1 MLILNMFRGFCM
13 ALADSVPGVS
23 GGTIAFLLGFY
34 DKFIGSLDALVSGTK
49 EERKEALIFLVK
61 LGIGWAI
68 GMCSSVLV
76 LSKLFESHIYILS
89 SVFFG
94 LTLFAI
100 PVVAREEKDSLKGKY
115 YNLIFWALGTALV
128 VALTYMNGRV
138 GTKDFEHVTVGLVI
152 YVFIVAMI
160 AISAMVLPGIS
171 GSTMLLC
178 FGVYHSVFNA
188 INEFLHFNFKY
199 VPMLFVFGFGVI
211 AGIVAVIKSVKR
223 CLEKYR
229 SQTVYTILG
238 LMTGSLYA
246 IIQGPTTLK
255 HSPKPALSL
264 STFSIV
270 AFIGGGVL
278 LFLLE
283 LFRYLMEKNAAK
295 EELKAAIEKID

>member
-34 DKFIGSLDALVSGTK
+34 DKFIGSLDSLVSGKK
-49 EERKEALIFLVK
+49 EERKEALIFLIK

-76 LSKLFESHIYILS
+76 LSNLFESHIYTLS

-100 PVVAREEKDSLKGKY
+100 PVVAREERESLKGKY
-115 YNLIFWALGTALV
+115 YNLIFWLLGTGLV
-128 VALTYMNGRV
+128 VGITFMNSHLGAS
-138 GTKDFEHVTVGLVI
+138 KDFENVTIGLMI
-152 YVFIVAMI
+152 YTFIAAMC

-171 GSTMLLC
+171 GSTLLLC
-178 FGVYHSVFNA
+178 FGIYLPVITSVK
-188 INEFLHFNFKY
+188 EFLHLNFKY
-199 VPMLFVFGFGVI
+199 VPMLIVFGLGVI
-211 AGIVAVIKSVKR
+211 TGVILIIKSVKR
-223 CLEKYR
+223 CLEKHR
-229 SQTVYTILG
+229 SQTIYTVLG

-246 IIQGPTTLK
+246 ILQGPTTLDE
-255 HSPKPALSL
+255 PKPAVSFD
-264 STFSIV
+264 TFSII
-270 AFIGGGVL
+270 AFICGGII

-283 LFRYLMEKNAAK
+283 LFRYVMEKRAGEN
-295 EELKAAIEKID
+295 EK

>member
-49 EERKEALIFLVK
+49 EERKEALVFLVK

-68 GMCSSVLV
+68 GLCSSVLV

-128 VALTYMNGRV
+128 VQ
-138 GTKDFEHVTVGLVI
+138 
-152 YVFIVAMI
+152 
-160 AISAMVLPGIS
+160 S
-171 GSTMLLC
+171 
-178 FGVYHSVFNA
+178 
-188 INEFLHFNFKY
+188 FLMRPFQRIWQH
-199 VPMLFVFGFGVI
+199 G
-211 AGIVAVIKSVKR
+211 
-223 CLEKYR
+223 
-229 SQTVYTILG
+229 
-238 LMTGSLYA
+238 
-246 IIQGPTTLK
+246 
-255 HSPKPALSL
+255 
-264 STFSIV
+264 
-270 AFIGGGVL
+270 
-278 LFLLE
+278 
-283 LFRYLMEKNAAK
+283 
-295 EELKAAIEKID
+295 